1 MLGNVCKVLKAT
13 TSPAMTDIVMDC
25 KQDIGKGSV
34 RIIVV
39 RSMHFSQTAYLSCF
53 SMVAHLA
60 VSFACYCQI
69 LVAKM
74 EGEQHFSRV

>member
-1 MLGNVCKVLKAT
+1 MLGNIMCRVLKAT

-53 SMVAHLA
+53 SMGPTWCLFRLLLSDSSCENGRRTA
-60 VSFACYCQI
+60 F
-69 LVAKM
+69 
-74 EGEQHFSRV
+74 

>member
-39 RSMHFSQTAYLSCF
+39 RSMHFHKRPIFLVFLWWPTWPSLS
-53 SMVAHLA
+53 LA
-60 VSFACYCQI
+60 IVRF
-69 LVAKM
+69 
-74 EGEQHFSRV
+74 

>member
-1 MLGNVCKVLKAT
+1 MLGNIMCRVLKAT

-53 SMVAHLA
+53 SMVAHL
-60 VSFACYCQI
+60 VSLSLAIVRF
-69 LVAKM
+69 
-74 EGEQHFSRV
+74 